1 MALHRHSIQPIVQ
14 QQLEAV
20 LAADPLRQKGMLIQQ
35 EPAPGDAG
43 SSTAG
48 RAGTAY
54 LKFQGD
60 G

>member
-1 MALHRHSIQPIVQ
+1 MALHRHRIQPIVQ
-14 QQLEAV
+14 QQLE
-20 LAADPLRQKGMLIQQ
+20 LTADPLRQKGMLIQQ

-54 LKFQGD
+54 LTFQGD